1 MAGKSAREVARR
13 PIPPPLKPQLAGGEL
28 SRPRP
33 HPFVDHTGQ
42 ATTEYAGLLALI
54 ATALLGAGMLV
65 GLDDVGAAVA
75 KGIRTG
81 ICIVGGDVC
90 RASDAAAAGLEP
102 CTVGERSRGG
112 GATLSVAWFRIGDR
126 NGWSVATRSD
136 GSVLVTRSHARKA
149 GAAAGIGVEASPFGL
164 SIGVEGKAD
173 FEFGSG
179 ATWEFPDAE
188 SAARFIA
195 HGGDVEPTWRFGEA
209 GDVLTAEA
217 GVKIGGATLT
227 GVEATAQSAG
237 GARVGRGQTTLYIRT
252 RMDSG
257 SSVWLGN
264 HTAEMAGPS
273 TGEVIVELTLEHGR
287 LREVAFRTARSGAG
301 PGHVVDTVARL
312 DLRDQTN
319 RAAAAHLITQELPWP
334 PAVAREVHD
343 VMLYTV
349 QHGTV
354 ERSVYDVRDESS
366 DFELAARLGEELGI
380 EVNRVKVQRRLI
392 AASAWTPGSQERLRE
407 DCVM

>member
-1 MAGKSAREVARR
+1 M
-13 PIPPPLKPQLAGGEL
+13 
-28 SRPRP
+28 
-33 HPFVDHTGQ
+33 DHTGQ
-42 ATTEYAGLLALI
+42 ATTEYTGLLALI
-54 ATALLGAGMLV
+54 AVALLGAGMVV

-90 RASDAAAAGLEP
+90 RSSDAAAAGLEP
-102 CTVGERSRGG
+102 CTVGERSGGG
-112 GATLSVAWFRIGDR
+112 GATLSLAWLRIGDR

-136 GSVLVTRSHARKA
+136 GSVLVTRAHARK
-149 GAAAGIGVEASPFGL
+149 GGVGAGIGLEASPFGL

-188 SAARFIA
+188 SAARFMA
-195 HGGDVEPTWRFGEA
+195 HGGDVAPTWRFGEA

-217 GVKIGGATLT
+217 GVKVGGATLT
-227 GVEATAQSAG
+227 GVEATARSAG

-252 RMDSG
+252 RLDSG
-257 SSVWLGN
+257 ASVWVGN
-264 HTAEMAGPS
+264 HTEEMAGPS
-273 TGEVIVELTLEHGR
+273 TGDVMVELTLEHGSP
-287 LREVAFRTARSGAG
+287 REVAFRTARNGGA
-301 PGHVVDTVARL
+301 PGQVVDTVARL
-312 DLRDQTN
+312 DLRDPAN
-319 RAAAAHLITQELPWP
+319 RAAATHLLTQQLPWP
-334 PAVAREVHD
+334 AAIAGEVHD
-343 VMLYTV
+343 VMLYAV

-354 ERSVYDVRDESS
+354 ERSVYDVQDESS

-380 EVNRVKVQRRLI
+380 EVNRVKLQRRLV
-392 AASAWTPGSQERLRE
+392 AASAWTPGSQERVRE

>member
-1 MAGKSAREVARR
+1 VHD
-13 PIPPPLKPQLAGGEL
+13 Q
-28 SRPRP
+28 
-33 HPFVDHTGQ
+33 TGQ
-42 ATTEYAGLLALI
+42 ATSEYAGLLALI
-54 ATALLGAGMLV
+54 ATALLSAGMLA
-65 GLDDVGAAVA
+65 GLDGVGAAVA

-90 RASDAAAAGLEP
+90 RSSDAAAAGLAP
-102 CTVGERSRGG
+102 CTVGERSAGG
-112 GATLSVAWFRIGDR
+112 GATISIAWVRIGDR

-136 GSVLVTRSHARKA
+136 GSVLVTRVHAHR
-149 GAAAGIGVEASPFGL
+149 GGVGAGIGVEASPFGL

-179 ATWEFPDAE
+179 ATWEFPDAQ

-227 GVEATAQSAG
+227 GVGATARSAG
-237 GARVGRGQTTLYIRT
+237 GARIGRGQTTLYVRT
-252 RMDSG
+252 RLDSG
-257 SSVWLGN
+257 AEVWLGN

-273 TGEVIVELTLEHGR
+273 TGDVLVELTLGPGGSP
-287 LREVAFRTARSGAG
+287 REVAFRTAKSAADGR
-301 PGHVVDTVARL
+301 VVDTVARL
-312 DLRDQTN
+312 DLSDAAN
-319 RAAAAHLITQELPWP
+319 RAVAERLLSQRLPWP
-334 PAVAREVHD
+334 GAVAGEVHQL
-343 VMLYTV
+343 MLYAV

-380 EVNRVKVQRRLI
+380 EVNRVKVQRRLV
-392 AASAWTPGSQERLRE
+392 AASAWTPGSQERMRE

>member
-1 MAGKSAREVARR
+1 VHD
-13 PIPPPLKPQLAGGEL
+13 Q
-28 SRPRP
+28 
-33 HPFVDHTGQ
+33 TGQ

-54 ATALLGAGMLV
+54 AAALLGAGMVV

-102 CTVGERSRGG
+102 CTVRERSGG
-112 GATLSVAWFRIGDR
+112 GGTTVSVAWIRIGDR
-126 NGWSVATRSD
+126 DGWSVATRSD
-136 GSVLVTRSHARKA
+136 GSVLVTRAHARK
-149 GAAAGIGVEASPFGL
+149 GGVGAGIGLEASPFGL
-164 SIGVEGKAD
+164 SIGIEGKAD

-179 ATWEFPDAE
+179 ATWEFPDAQ

-195 HGGDVEPTWRFGEA
+195 HGGDDKPTWRFGEA
-209 GDVLTAEA
+209 GDVLKAEA
-217 GVKIGGATLT
+217 GVKGGGARLT
-227 GVEATAQSAG
+227 GVEATAQAAG
-237 GARVGRGQTTLYIRT
+237 GVRVGRGQTTLYIRT
-252 RMDSG
+252 RLDSG
-257 SSVWLGN
+257 ASVWIGK
-264 HTAEMAGPS
+264 HIEDMAGPS
-273 TGEVIVELTLEHGR
+273 TGGVLVEMTLEHGSP
-287 LREVAFRTARSGAG
+287 REVAFRTARNGGG
-301 PGHVVDTVARL
+301 PGRVVDTVARL
-312 DLRDQTN
+312 DLRDPAN
-319 RAAAAHLITQELPWP
+319 RAAAADLLTQELPWP
-334 PAVAREVHD
+334 AAVAREVHD

-380 EVNRVKVQRRLI
+380 EVNRVNVQRRLVG
-392 AASAWTPGSQERLRE
+392 ASAWTPGSQERLRE

>member
-1 MAGKSAREVARR
+1 
-13 PIPPPLKPQLAGGEL
+13 
-28 SRPRP
+28 
-33 HPFVDHTGQ
+33 VDDTTGQ

-65 GLDDVGAAVA
+65 GLDDVGAAVV

-90 RASDAAAAGLEP
+90 RASDAAAAGLAP
-102 CTVGERSRGG
+102 CTVGEKSAGG
-112 GATLSVAWFRIGDR
+112 GATLSVAWLRIGDR

-136 GSVLVTRSHARKA
+136 GSVLVTRSHVRKGGA
-149 GAAAGIGVEASPFGL
+149 GAGIGAEASPFGL
-164 SIGVEGKAD
+164 AFGIEGKAD

-179 ATWEFPDAE
+179 ATWEFPDAA

-195 HGGDVEPTWRFGEA
+195 DGGEGVEPTWRFGES

-227 GVEATAQSAG
+227 GVGATASFAG

-252 RMDSG
+252 RLETG
-257 SSVWLGN
+257 ASVWLGT

-273 TGEVIVELTLEHGR
+273 TGDVMVELTLEHGAGP
-287 LREVAFRTARSGAG
+287 REVAFRTAKNGAG
-301 PGHVVDTVARL
+301 GQVVDTVARL
-312 DLRDQTN
+312 DLRDPAN
-319 RAAAAHLITQELPWP
+319 RAAAEHLLTRRLPWP
-334 PAVAREVHD
+334 PDVAAEVHRL
-343 VMLYTV
+343 MLYTV

-380 EVNRVKVQRRLI
+380 EVNRVRVQRRLV